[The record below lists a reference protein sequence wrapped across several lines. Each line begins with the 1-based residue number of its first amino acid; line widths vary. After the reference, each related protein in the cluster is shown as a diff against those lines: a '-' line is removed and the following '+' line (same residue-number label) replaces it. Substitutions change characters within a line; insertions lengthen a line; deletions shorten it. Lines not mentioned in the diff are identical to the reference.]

1 MSLTCSL
8 VWTRSSL
15 DDPSAV
21 DMTSSIA
28 RPPHLQLPRRDS
40 TLGRSPERFSL
51 ARRTE
56 PSPSPDS
63 QDWSPEGSVCL
74 LPESWENPSAVDMT
88 SSIARPPHLQ
98 LPRRDSTLGR
108 SPERFSLARRTE
120 PSPSPDSQ
128 DWSPEGSVCLLP
140 ESWENPSAVDMTS
153 SIARPPHLQL
163 PRRDSTLGRSPE
175 RFSLAR
181 RTEPSPSPDSQDW
194 SPEGSVCLL
203 PESWE
208 NPSAVDMTSSIAR
221 PPHLQLP
228 RRDSTLGRSPERFS
242 LARRTEPSPSP
253 DSQDWS
259 PEGSVCL
266 LPESW
271 ENPSAVDMTS
281 SIARP
286 PHLQLPRRDSTLDP
300 STVDMMF
307 ASIERS
313 FARPP
318 HLQLPRRDS
327 TLDPSA
333 VDMTFASIARS
344 IARPPHLQLPRRD
357 STLGEE
363 ILLVGWE

>member
-120 PSPSPDSQ
+120 PSPSPD
-128 DWSPEGSVCLLP
+128 
-140 ESWENPSAVDMTS
+140 PSAVDMTS

-163 PRRDSTLGRSPE
+163 PRRDSTLG
-175 RFSLAR
+175 
-181 RTEPSPSPDSQDW
+181 
-194 SPEGSVCLL
+194 
-203 PESWE
+203 
-208 NPSAVDMTSSIAR
+208 
-221 PPHLQLP
+221 
-228 RRDSTLGRSPERFS
+228 
-242 LARRTEPSPSP
+242 
-253 DSQDWS
+253 
-259 PEGSVCL
+259 
-266 LPESW
+266 
-271 ENPSAVDMTS
+271 
-281 SIARP
+281 
-286 PHLQLPRRDSTLDP
+286 
-300 STVDMMF
+300 
-307 ASIERS
+307 
-313 FARPP
+313 
-318 HLQLPRRDS
+318 
-327 TLDPSA
+327 
-333 VDMTFASIARS
+333 
-344 IARPPHLQLPRRD
+344 
-357 STLGEE
+357 EE
-363 ILLVGWE
+363 ILLVGWD